1 MGYFESFI
9 GVNFWT
15 ALFVLLNTIA
25 LFLVLKRKLIGPIL
39 KVISDRQ
46 AEIDNM
52 YKDAEDSREQ
62 AAAMK
67 EEYSQKLEAAN
78 ETSQRIVQEAVVRGQ
93 NREEEIVRDARSQA
107 SAIMDKAY
115 ADIAQE
121 KKKALNDAK
130 DEISGMAMAI
140 AEKVVGRS
148 LAEADQQRLVEQFI
162 DELGEGL

>member
-25 LFLVLKRKLIGPIL
+25 LFLVLKRKLIGPVL

-93 NREEEIVRDARSQA
+93 DREEEIVRDARSQA

>member
-25 LFLVLKRKLIGPIL
+25 LFLVMKKFLIGPVL
-39 KVISDRQ
+39 KMISDRQ
-46 AEIDNM
+46 AEIDGM
-52 YKDAEDSREQ
+52 YQDAQTTCEQ
-62 AAAMK
+62 ANAMK
-67 EEYSQKLEAAN
+67 EDYTQKLEAAN
-78 ETSQRIVQEAVVRGQ
+78 ETSQRIVQEAVIRGQ
-93 NREEEIVRDARSQA
+93 NREEEILREARSQA

-148 LAEADQQRLVEQFI
+148 LDEADQQRLVEQFI
-162 DELGEGL
+162 NELGEEQ

>member
-25 LFLVLKRKLIGPIL
+25 LFLVMNKFLIGPSL
-39 KVISDRQ
+39 KMISDRQ
-46 AEIDNM
+46 AEIDGM
-52 YKDAEDSREQ
+52 YQEAENAREQ
-62 AAAMK
+62 ANAMK
-67 EEYSQKLEAAN
+67 DDYAQKLEAAN
-78 ETSQRIVQEAVVRGQ
+78 ETSQRIVQEAVIRGQ
-93 NREEEIVRDARSQA
+93 NREDEILRDARNQA

-121 KKKALNDAK
+121 KKKAMNDAK

-148 LAEADQQRLVEQFI
+148 LQEADQQRLVEQFI
-162 DELGEGL
+162 EELGEDL

>member
-25 LFLVLKRKLIGPIL
+25 LFLVMKKFLIGPIL
-39 KVISDRQ
+39 KMISDRQ
-46 AEIDNM
+46 AEIDGM
-52 YKDAEDSREQ
+52 YQEAENAREQ
-62 AAAMK
+62 ANAMK
-67 EEYSQKLEAAN
+67 DDYAQKLEAAN
-78 ETSQRIVQEAVVRGQ
+78 ETSQRIVQEAVIRGQ
-93 NREEEIVRDARSQA
+93 NREDEILRDARNQA

-121 KKKALNDAK
+121 KKKAMNDAK

-140 AEKVVGRS
+140 AEKVVGRT
-148 LAEADQQRLVEQFI
+148 LQEADQQRLVEQFI
-162 DELGEGL
+162 EELGEDL

>member
-25 LFLVLKRKLIGPIL
+25 LFFVMKKFLIGPIL
-39 KVISDRQ
+39 KMISDRQ
-46 AEIDNM
+46 AEIDGM
-52 YKDAEDSREQ
+52 YQEAENAREQ
-62 AAAMK
+62 ANAMK
-67 EEYSQKLEAAN
+67 DDYAQKLEAAN
-78 ETSQRIVQEAVVRGQ
+78 ETSQRIVQEAVIRGQ
-93 NREEEIVRDARSQA
+93 NREDEILRDARNQA

-121 KKKALNDAK
+121 KKKAMNDAK

-148 LAEADQQRLVEQFI
+148 LQEADQQRLVEQFI
-162 DELGEGL
+162 EELGEDL

>member
-25 LFLVLKRKLIGPIL
+25 LFLVMKKFLFAPIL
-39 KVISDRQ
+39 KMITDRQ
-46 AEIDNM
+46 AEIDGI
-52 YKDAEDSREQ
+52 YQEAESTREQ
-62 AAAMK
+62 ANAMK
-67 EEYSQKLEAAN
+67 EDYSQKLEAAN
-78 ETSQRIVQEAVVRGQ
+78 ETSQRIVQEAVIRGQ
-93 NREEEIVRDARSQA
+93 NREEEIIRDARSQA
-107 SAIMDKAY
+107 TSIMDKAY

-121 KKKALNDAK
+121 KKKALNDVK

-162 DELGEGL
+162 DELGEDL

>member
-25 LFLVLKRKLIGPIL
+25 LFLVMKKFLIGPVL
-39 KVISDRQ
+39 KMISDRQ
-46 AEIDNM
+46 AEIDGM
-52 YKDAEDSREQ
+52 YQDAENAKEQ
-62 AAAMK
+62 ANTMK
-67 EEYSQKLEAAN
+67 EDYAQKLDAAN
-78 ETSQRIVQEAVVRGQ
+78 ETSQRIVQEAVIRGQ

-107 SAIMDKAY
+107 AAIMDKAY

-148 LAEADQQRLVEQFI
+148 LADADQQRLVEQFI
-162 DELGEGL
+162 DELGEEQ

>member
-25 LFLVLKRKLIGPIL
+25 LFLVMKKFLFAPIL
-39 KVISDRQ
+39 KMISDRQ
-46 AEIDNM
+46 AEIDGM
-52 YKDAEDSREQ
+52 YQDAQSAREQ
-62 AAAMK
+62 ANAMK
-67 EEYSQKLEAAN
+67 EEYSVKLDAAN
-78 ETSQRIVQEAVVRGQ
+78 ETSQRIVQEAVIRGQ
-93 NREEEIVRDARSQA
+93 NREEEIIRDAKSQA

-115 ADIAQE
+115 AAIAQE

-162 DELGEGL
+162 DELGEDL

>member
-25 LFLVLKRKLIGPIL
+25 LFLVMKKFLIGPIL

-46 AEIDNM
+46 AEIDGM
-52 YKDAEDSREQ
+52 YQEAENAREQ
-62 AAAMK
+62 ANAMK
-67 EEYSQKLEAAN
+67 DDYAQKLEAAN
-78 ETSQRIVQEAVVRGQ
+78 ETSQRIVQEAVIRGQ
-93 NREEEIVRDARSQA
+93 NREDEILRDARNQA

-121 KKKALNDAK
+121 KKKAMNDAK

-140 AEKVVGRS
+140 AEKVVGRT
-148 LAEADQQRLVEQFI
+148 LQEADQQRLVEQFI
-162 DELGEGL
+162 EELGEDL

>member
-25 LFLVLKRKLIGPIL
+25 LFLVMKKFLFAPVLKMIA
-39 KVISDRQ
+39 DRQ
-46 AEIDNM
+46 AEIDGM
-52 YKDAEDSREQ
+52 YQDAASTQEQ
-62 AAAMK
+62 ANAMK
-67 EEYSQKLEAAN
+67 NDYSQKLELAN

-93 NREEEIVRDARSQA
+93 NREEEIIRDARSQA
-107 SAIMDKAY
+107 SAIMDKAR

-162 DELGEGL
+162 EELGEDL

>member
-9 GVNFWT
+9 GVNFLT

-25 LFLVLKRKLIGPIL
+25 LFLVMKKFLIGPIL
-39 KVISDRQ
+39 KMISDRQ
-46 AEIDNM
+46 AEIDGM
-52 YKDAEDSREQ
+52 YQEAENAREQ
-62 AAAMK
+62 ANAMK
-67 EEYSQKLEAAN
+67 DDYAQKLEAAN
-78 ETSQRIVQEAVVRGQ
+78 ETSQRIVQEAVIRGQ
-93 NREEEIVRDARSQA
+93 NREDEILRDARNQA

-121 KKKALNDAK
+121 KKKAMNDAK

-148 LAEADQQRLVEQFI
+148 LQEADQQRLVEQFI
-162 DELGEGL
+162 EELGEDL

>member
-25 LFLVLKRKLIGPIL
+25 LFLVMKKFLFAPIL
-39 KVISDRQ
+39 KMISDRQ
-46 AEIDNM
+46 AEIDGI
-52 YKDAEDSREQ
+52 YQEAESTREQ
-62 AAAMK
+62 ANAMK
-67 EEYSQKLEAAN
+67 EDYSQKLEAAN

-93 NREEEIVRDARSQA
+93 NREEEIIRDARSQA
-107 SAIMDKAY
+107 SAIMDKAH

-148 LAEADQQRLVEQFI
+148 LADADQQRLVEQFI
-162 DELGEGL
+162 DELGEDL

>member
-25 LFLVLKRKLIGPIL
+25 LFLVMKKFLIGPIL
-39 KVISDRQ
+39 KMISDRQ
-46 AEIDNM
+46 AEIDGM
-52 YKDAEDSREQ
+52 YQEAENARVQ
-62 AAAMK
+62 ANAMK
-67 EEYSQKLEAAN
+67 DDYAQKLEAAN
-78 ETSQRIVQEAVVRGQ
+78 ETSQRIVQEAVIRGQ
-93 NREEEIVRDARSQA
+93 NREDEILRDARNQA

-121 KKKALNDAK
+121 KKKAMNDAK

-148 LAEADQQRLVEQFI
+148 LQEADQQRLVEQFI
-162 DELGEGL
+162 EELGEDL

>member
-25 LFLVLKRKLIGPIL
+25 LFLVMKKFLIGPIL
-39 KVISDRQ
+39 KMISDRQ
-46 AEIDNM
+46 AEIDGM
-52 YKDAEDSREQ
+52 YQEAENAREL
-62 AAAMK
+62 ANAMK
-67 EEYSQKLEAAN
+67 DDYAQKLEAAN
-78 ETSQRIVQEAVVRGQ
+78 ETSQRIVQEAVIRGQ
-93 NREEEIVRDARSQA
+93 NREDEILRDARNQA

-121 KKKALNDAK
+121 KKKAMNDAK

-140 AEKVVGRS
+140 AEKVVGRQLS
-148 LAEADQQRLVEQFI
+148 GEDQEKLVEEFI
-162 DELGEGL
+162 NELGAQQ

>member
-25 LFLVLKRKLIGPIL
+25 LFLVMKKFLIGPIL
-39 KVISDRQ
+39 KMISDRQ
-46 AEIDNM
+46 AEIDGM
-52 YKDAEDSREQ
+52 YQEAENAREL
-62 AAAMK
+62 ANAMK
-67 EEYSQKLEAAN
+67 DDYAQKLEAAN
-78 ETSQRIVQEAVVRGQ
+78 ETSQRIVQEAVIRGQ
-93 NREEEIVRDARSQA
+93 NREDEILRDARNQA

-121 KKKALNDAK
+121 KKKAMNDAK

-148 LAEADQQRLVEQFI
+148 LQEADQQRLVEQFI
-162 DELGEGL
+162 EELGEDL